1 MTEVVVFDA
10 DNTLWN
16 TNSVF
21 HDAQV
26 AMLSVLAT
34 EGMFDDPDER
44 VDELR
49 EVDRR
54 LMEAMGRNEYDF
66 RALAEALI
74 YVYRDGA
81 GVEQAVEKVRTKHRR
96 GENYSSL
103 AERAFDQ
110 FSRALERVPPLFPD
124 VLDTLRGMNE
134 QDHVITVLFSEGDE
148 ERIHRILDD
157 HDGIAD
163 SYFDIISII
172 HKKVPAAFAD
182 LRAEVSANLSH
193 PADIY
198 LMVGDSISSDI
209 RPANEAGFISV
220 YKPGDFMKHEEPDE
234 PIDQP
239 DFVIE
244 TIADVPGVLREIRQ
258 MEGDIGSRAVDVANT
273 N

>member
-10 DNTLWN
+10 DNTLWD

-26 AMLSVLAT
+26 AMLSVFAA

-49 EVDRR
+49 EVDQR

-66 RALAEALI
+66 RVLAEALI
-74 YVYRDGA
+74 YIYRDGA
-81 GVEQAVEKVRTKHRR
+81 RVKRAVEKVLTKHRC

-103 AERAFDQ
+103 AEQAYDQ
-110 FSRALERVPPLFPD
+110 FSRALERVPPLFPK
-124 VLDTLRGMNE
+124 VLDTLRAINE

-148 ERIHRILDD
+148 ERLYRILND

-163 SYFDIISII
+163 SYFDTISII
-172 HKKVPAAFAD
+172 HKKAPAAFAD
-182 LRAEVSANLSH
+182 LRTEVDATLSH
-193 PADIY
+193 PADAY
-198 LMVGDSISSDI
+198 LVVGDSIRSDI

-220 YKPGDFMKHEEPDE
+220 YKPGDFMKHEKPDE
-234 PIDQP
+234 PTDQP
-239 DFVIE
+239 DFVIQ
-244 TIADVPGVLREIRQ
+244 TIAELPDLLREIRQ
-258 MEGDIGSRAVDVANT
+258 AGGIPHRHL
-273 N
+273 